1 MADNNKPK
9 IDTTSPVDEVLDT
22 TGLLLDFLAH
32 WKWFVLSAVAFLIGA
47 YFHIATIVPM
57 YQVNAS
63 IYLNNS
69 ESQAK
74 NAVAMD
80 PYNPLVAMKNYIDET
95 ELEILRSRNNVIDIV
110 DSLNMAYSYW
120 RAGNLRDIPLYG
132 NNAVSARLDSVSLSN
147 LGAQIA
153 LTVENGSEKEKFNVT
168 STTWVNG
175 AEDKQEF
182 ENVTLPCDIE
192 LSQGTV
198 TLERVKHIPALTGTE
213 KIYIR
218 NPRGVAGALSGALNI
233 AFAEKSP
240 TIVRIGY
247 TTPVIQ
253 QGVDVINT
261 LIDLYNRQIIEDKNR
276 SAIQTEAFILERLV
290 MINDELRDV
299 EQRLLEYRQA
309 HNISDLQ
316 QQVSS
321 SLNTKNSTE
330 SQLAEVEAQRQIINS
345 IENMVSKADAY
356 DALPAVSSDAA
367 LNAIIEAY
375 NKKVNQLNRMLES
388 STSDNPVV
396 RSLQDE
402 LTRDKSRL
410 LQSINSVKNNLNV
423 RKGSIQAIEG
433 RSAGQLAA
441 LPPVDKGLQEI
452 FREQQVK
459 VNIYTFLLQRRE
471 EIALQKTLA
480 TNTARFIDNPAGSP
494 APVSPRKSII
504 FAAAFILGLAIPGVI
519 IFVKRTLFPVFANKE
534 ELERVTKVPIIGE
547 ICSDPRQGKDNE
559 KTDFVISENN
569 SSAIAELFRLL
580 RNNISF
586 TRDGKKNKVILVT
599 SSISGEGKTFVASNL
614 AMTYALMGKKT
625 IVLGLDLRRPMLS
638 KRMGFNN
645 RKGITTYLSGQT
657 DNIEGIIQKTNENGN
672 LFIIPAGPVPPNPNE
687 LLMSQRMENLMEQL
701 RSEFDYI
708 IIDSAPIG
716 VISDTF
722 LLTRYS
728 DIQLYVTRASY
739 TSKHNLKL
747 INQAI
752 SNGQFTNAYIVINGV
767 DMNSSAYV
775 YSRYG
780 YYGKYG
786 RKSSSVYGYG
796 YAKKS
801 AEETA
806 SDSKK

>member
-9 IDTTSPVDEVLDT
+9 IDTSSPVDEVLDT

-261 LIDLYNRQIIEDKNR
+261 LIDFYNRQIIEDKNR

-480 TNTARFIDNPAGSP
+480 TPTARLIDDPVGYG
-494 APVSPRKSII
+494 PVSPRTASIYLIALLIGLAVPAAII
-504 FAAAFILGLAIPGVI
+504 FL
-519 IFVKRTLFPVFANKE
+519 KRLFFPVFKDQE
-534 ELERVTKVPIIGE
+534 ELQRLTNVPIIGE
-547 ICSDPRQGKDNE
+547 I
-559 KTDFVISENN
+559 
-569 SSAIAELFRLL
+569 SADTAKEAKPIVVGANVSTPIAELFRLL
-580 RNNISF
+580 RNNIGF
-586 TRDGKKNKVILVT
+586 TRNGMEKHVILVT
-599 SSISGEGKTFVASNL
+599 SSISGEGKTFVATNL
-614 AMTYALMGKKT
+614 AMTYALTGKKVVVVGMD
-625 IVLGLDLRRPMLS
+625 IRRPVLAHQF
-638 KRMGFNN
+638 GLTNQE
-645 RKGITTYLSGQT
+645 GVTTFLSGQINDIT
-657 DNIEGIIQKTNENGN
+657 KLIHQSKESDNLYI
-672 LFIIPAGPVPPNPNE
+672 LPAGPVPPNPNE
-687 LLMSQRMENLMEQL
+687 LLLSENMTRMMDQL
-701 RSEFDYI
+701 RKDFDYVI
-708 IIDSAPIG
+708 LDTAPIG
-716 VISDTF
+716 VISDSF
-722 LLTRYS
+722 LVIPHS

-739 TSKHNLKL
+739 STKSCLKVL
-747 INQAI
+747 HQAVRDNRL
-752 SNGQFTNAYIVINGV
+752 SDPYIVLNGV
-767 DMNSSAYV
+767 DITSNSYT
-775 YSRYG
+775 YR
-780 YYGKYG
+780 KYG
-786 RKSSSVYGYG
+786 HYYHNSKTYGYG
-796 YAKKS
+796 YPA
-801 AEETA
+801 
-806 SDSKK
+806 DSKKESKSK

>member
-47 YFHIATIVPM
+47 YFYIATIVPM

-480 TNTARFIDNPAGSP
+480 TPTARLIDDPVGYG
-494 APVSPRKSII
+494 PVSPRTASIYLIALLIGLAVPAAII
-504 FAAAFILGLAIPGVI
+504 FL
-519 IFVKRTLFPVFANKE
+519 KRLFFPVFKDQE
-534 ELERVTKVPIIGE
+534 ELQRLTNVPIIGE
-547 ICSDPRQGKDNE
+547 I
-559 KTDFVISENN
+559 
-569 SSAIAELFRLL
+569 SADTAKEAKPIVVGANVSTPIAELFRLL
-580 RNNISF
+580 RNNIGF
-586 TRDGKKNKVILVT
+586 TKNGMEKHVILVT
-599 SSISGEGKTFVASNL
+599 SSISGEGKTFVATNL
-614 AMTYALMGKKT
+614 AMTYALTGKKVVVVGMD
-625 IVLGLDLRRPMLS
+625 IRRPVLAHQF
-638 KRMGFNN
+638 GLTNQE
-645 RKGITTYLSGQT
+645 GVTTFLSGQINDIT
-657 DNIEGIIQKTNENGN
+657 KLIHQSKESEN
-672 LFIIPAGPVPPNPNE
+672 LYILPAGPVPPNPNE
-687 LLMSQRMENLMEQL
+687 LLLSENMTRMMDQL
-701 RSEFDYI
+701 RNDFDYVI
-708 IIDSAPIG
+708 LDTAPIG
-716 VISDTF
+716 VISDSF
-722 LLTRYS
+722 LIIPHS

-739 TSKHNLKL
+739 STKSCLKVL
-747 INQAI
+747 HQAVRDNRL
-752 SNGQFTNAYIVINGV
+752 SDPYIILNGV
-767 DMNSSAYV
+767 DITSNSYT
-775 YSRYG
+775 YR
-780 YYGKYG
+780 KYG
-786 RKSSSVYGYG
+786 HYYHNSKTYGYG
-796 YAKKS
+796 YPA
-801 AEETA
+801 
-806 SDSKK
+806 DSKKESKSK